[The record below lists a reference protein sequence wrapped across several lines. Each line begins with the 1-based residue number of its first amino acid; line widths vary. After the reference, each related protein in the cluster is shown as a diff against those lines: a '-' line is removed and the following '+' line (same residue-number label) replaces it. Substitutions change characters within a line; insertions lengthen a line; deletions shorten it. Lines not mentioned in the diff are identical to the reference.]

1 MNTTSAALA
10 MAVNCLTDVAL
21 LEQQSHHDYS
31 CYSTHQHHQH
41 EQGKPLA
48 YGIPR
53 SDGCPTPVS
62 SPATLPPCSPAAES
76 PASLTELCPIPRPG
90 AVGHLDS
97 MLPFRA
103 PTREE
108 GESDEFDSDA
118 ENGSEFSSEDGK
130 HTSFGKGTGSKRKQ
144 SDKAPP
150 SPVVLRKRRLAAN
163 ARERRR
169 MHSLNVA
176 FDRLREVVPSLGND
190 RKLSKFETLQMAQSY
205 INALSELLLRQ

>member
-1 MNTTSAALA
+1 MNPASAALA
-10 MAVNCLTDVAL
+10 MAVNCLTDMAL
-21 LEQQSHHDYS
+21 LEQQQHHDFA
-31 CYSTHQHHQH
+31 CYASLHNQH
-41 EQGKPLA
+41 EQTKPST
-48 YGIPR
+48 YGVPL

-62 SPATLPPCSPAAES
+62 SPATLPPCSPNSES
-76 PASLTELCPIPRPG
+76 PASLTELCPVPR
-90 AVGHLDS
+90 AHVVGHLDS
-97 MLPFRA
+97 VLPFRG
-103 PTREE
+103 PTRDE

-118 ENGSEFSSEDGK
+118 ENGSEYSSQGCK
-130 HTSFGKGTGSKRKQ
+130 STSPFGKGSSSKRKP

-150 SPVVLRKRRLAAN
+150 TQVVLKKRRLAAN

>member
-1 MNTTSAALA
+1 
-10 MAVNCLTDVAL
+10 MAVNCLTDVDPQHHHFLSYA
-21 LEQQSHHDYS
+21 SHH
-31 CYSTHQHHQH
+31 HHAQVKTLPY
-41 EQGKPLA
+41 GVPL
-48 YGIPR
+48 

-76 PASLTELCPIPRPG
+76 PASLTELCPVPRG
-90 AVGHLDS
+90 GGVAGRQDC

-103 PTREE
+103 PTRDE

-118 ENGSEFSSEDGK
+118 ENGSEFSSE
-130 HTSFGKGTGSKRKQ
+130 GSKHSSASKGGKRKS
-144 SDKAPP
+144 SDKAAPT
-150 SPVVLRKRRLAAN
+150 PVVLKKRRLAAN